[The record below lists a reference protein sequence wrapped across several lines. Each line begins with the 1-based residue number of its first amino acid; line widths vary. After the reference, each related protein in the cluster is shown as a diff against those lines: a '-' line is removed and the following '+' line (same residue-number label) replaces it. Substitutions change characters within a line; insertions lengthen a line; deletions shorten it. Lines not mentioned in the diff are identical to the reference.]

1 MNRRELAA
9 RFAALG
15 DEHRLAMVEA
25 LRDGD
30 LTPSELGAL
39 TGLPSNL
46 AAHHLGILQEAGL
59 VTRSRSEG
67 DGRRKYV
74 TLVDDGFPELLG
86 LPPSL
91 DGSVAFVCTHNSARS
106 QFAAARFTQL
116 TGRPASSAGTH
127 PAATVHPGAVKAA
140 RSFGLDLSDRQPVGY
155 QSLPG
160 ADLVISVCDR
170 ALEYG
175 LPPHRR
181 HLHWSIPDPSPVGG
195 AAAFRSAF
203 DLIDR
208 RLTRLIGAR

>member
-1 MNRRELAA
+1 MDRQTLAV

-25 LRDGD
+25 LRDSD
-30 LTPSELGAL
+30 LTPSELGDL

-46 AAHHLGILQEAGL
+46 AAHHLGILQGAGL

-74 TLVDDGFPELLG
+74 TLVDDEFTHLLG
-86 LPPSL
+86 PTLSL

-127 PAATVHPGAVKAA
+127 PAENVHPGAVKAA
-140 RSFGLDLSDRQPVGY
+140 RRFGLDLSDRRPAGY
-155 QSLPG
+155 QSLEG
-160 ADLVISVCDR
+160 ADLVVSVCDR

-175 LPPHRR
+175 LPPHSR

-208 RLTRLIGAR
+208 RLTRLVGPR

>member
-1 MNRRELAA
+1 MDRQTLAA

-15 DEHRLAMVEA
+15 DEHRLAMIEA
-25 LRDGD
+25 LRDSD
-30 LTPSELGAL
+30 LTPSELGDL

-46 AAHHLGILQEAGL
+46 AAHHLGILQGAGL

-74 TLVDDGFPELLG
+74 TLVDDEFIELLG
-86 LPPSL
+86 PTSSL

-116 TGRPASSAGTH
+116 TGRSASSAGTH
-127 PAATVHPGAVKAA
+127 PADKVHPGAVKAA
-140 RSFGLDLSDRQPVGY
+140 QRFGLDLSDRRPAGY
-155 QSLPG
+155 QSLEG

-175 LPPHRR
+175 LPPHSR

-208 RLTRLIGAR
+208 RLTRLVGR